1 MKLLL
6 VEDEV
11 VLSNI
16 ISKGLKKSGYAVDT
30 AFDGEEALEYFEI
43 NVYDLIILDLNLP
56 KTDGIEVLKRI
67 RSKHDDI
74 KILILSARS
83 DIQDKITGLDTG
95 ANDYLVKPFDF
106 QELDA
111 RIRSLLRRS
120 FTQESTIIS
129 CSDIALDSSKKL
141 VFVKGSQIDLTKK
154 EFSILEYL
162 MFHKNE
168 VISAEELI
176 EHTWDSEVDLF
187 SNSLKFHI
195 HSLRKKVA
203 IVLGKKEM
211 IRTIRGQGYI
221 ISESLGKESDE

>member
-11 VLSNI
+11 LLSNI

-56 KTDGIEVLKRI
+56 KTDGMEVLKRI
-67 RSKHDDI
+67 RSKYDDI

-120 FTQESTIIS
+120 FTQESIIIS
-129 CSDIALDSSKKL
+129 CSDLTLDSSKKL
-141 VFVKGSQIDLTKK
+141 VFVKSSQIDLTKK
-154 EFSILEYL
+154 EFCILEYL

-203 IVLGKKEM
+203 IVLGKKEI

>member
-56 KTDGIEVLKRI
+56 KTDGMEVLKRI